1 MLEVTSVTSYFP
13 SRSAGETIHRS
24 PKGQEER
31 HASLSQ
37 SRAERRAGREA
48 AARGCWG
55 AGEEGERE
63 RAWNWAAVPSE
74 IMGACWKRKMQIH
87 IPAEHVSIL
96 ALSLCF
102 LICEVGRRPLLF
114 TRRPLQEVLLTAS
127 PQPTLSCY
135 RSRLFYKK

>member
-87 IPAEHVSIL
+87 IPAEPTSQL
-96 ALSLCF
+96 NMSASLHSASVFSSVKWGEDPSFSREGHC
-102 LICEVGRRPLLF
+102 RR
-114 TRRPLQEVLLTAS
+114 
-127 PQPTLSCY
+127 SC
-135 RSRLFYKK
+135 